1 MIKLNASSSNQFVI
15 QPSAS
20 RANGSSYLVKFTDVF
35 SQDEFVGQ
43 ATGSNVGQWVRLFV
57 DINGSYIVDPNESSL
72 PLNGGTYELN
82 VYDAT
87 AFGPQ
92 WDTEDENWE
101 LENINWDDIIA
112 VYSVYGS
119 EPRKWVVM
127 GNTWSSV
134 PGIPTQE
141 GNSIMTTRAWVSESI
156 DDTKYS
162 STNENAA
169 YVVYEG

>member
-1 MIKLNASSSNQFVI
+1 MIKLSVSSSNQFVI
-15 QPSAS
+15 QPSGS
-20 RANGSSYLVKFTDVF
+20 ISDGSSYLYKFTDVF

-43 ATGSNVGQWVRLFV
+43 ATGSKSGQWVQLFV
-57 DINGSYIVDPNESSL
+57 DVSSSYIVGTNKSTL
-72 PLNGGTYELN
+72 PLDGGTYELN
-82 VYDAT
+82 VYDTQLIA
-87 AFGPQ
+87 PQ
-92 WDTEDENWE
+92 WDTEDVD
-101 LENINWDDIIA
+101 WDVLNLDWDEA
-112 VYSVYGS
+112 VSVLSIYGS
-119 EPRKWVVM
+119 EPRKWKQM

-134 PGIPTQE
+134 PGIPTTS